1 MMMEE
6 LNELQVVAPNPTKHW
21 KAYSTVIGGTFY
33 MMYVGGLYITGN
45 I

>member
-1 MMMEE
+1 MMIEE
-6 LNELQVVAPNPTKHW
+6 LNEISVVSNTPSKSW
-21 KAYSTVIGGTFY
+21 KAYSTVVGGTFY